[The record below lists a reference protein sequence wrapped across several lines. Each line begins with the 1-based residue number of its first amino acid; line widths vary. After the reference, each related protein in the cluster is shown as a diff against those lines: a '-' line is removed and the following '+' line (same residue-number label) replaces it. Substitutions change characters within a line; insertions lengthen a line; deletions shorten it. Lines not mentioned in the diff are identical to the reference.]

1 MGDKS
6 LFDHMKKQEI
16 EEDDGHVI
24 ANMNVEGMPW
34 YRKEEKWHEKGK
46 KDAKYS
52 KEETRYIIWGTL
64 KAALL
69 IAGAFIGGLFL
80 FILLLCIVGWIRY

>member
-1 MGDKS
+1 MS
-6 LFDHMKKQEI
+6 KKKKREYDD
-16 EEDDGHVI
+16 DDGHVI

-34 YRKEEKWHEKGK
+34 YRKEQEWEQ
-46 KDAKYS
+46 KDPKRDYN

-69 IAGAFIGGLFL
+69 IAGAFLGAFFL
-80 FILLLCIVGWIRY
+80 FILLLCIVAWLRK